1 MKLFFR
7 KYGEGPPL
15 FILHGLYGS
24 SDNWV
29 SIAKKI
35 SSHFSV
41 YLPDARNHGQSPH
54 NDLHTYKSMACDLLE
69 LVRSLGIS
77 RFFLAGHSMGG
88 KCAMYFA
95 INNPEM
101 IDGLIVADISPFTDE
116 NLSGRAC
123 ELHSNILKT
132 IINTDLSTV
141 KSRSE
146 VESGLASEI
155 QSEKVRSLIMK
166 NLLRNEDGSYSWKIN
181 ASGLLQNLKLIL
193 GSIPDTTDT
202 YQEITGF
209 PVIFL
214 KGENSEYIS
223 TFDFVKIQRI
233 FPAAEMIIIKDA
245 GHWLHTDNPEAVSE
259 VLLSML
265 DN

>member
-29 SIAKKI
+29 SVAKKI
-35 SSHFSV
+35 SSHFTV
-41 YLPDARNHGQSPH
+41 FLPDARNHGQSPH
-54 NDLHTYKSMACDLLE
+54 SNQHDYQSMAGDLLE
-69 LVRSLGIS
+69 LAGSLGIN

-95 INNPEM
+95 VNNPEM
-101 IDGLIVADISPFTDE
+101 IEGLMVADISPFTSE
-116 NLSGRAC
+116 NLSGKAF
-123 ELHSNILKT
+123 ELHSKILTT
-132 IINTDLSTV
+132 IINTDIYNV
-141 KSRSE
+141 QSRTE
-146 VESGLASEI
+146 VETRLAGEI
-155 QSEKVRSLIMK
+155 QSEKIRSLIMK
-166 NLLRNEDGSYSWKIN
+166 NLQRNPDGSFSWKLN
-181 ASGLLQNLKLIL
+181 ASGLLKNLNLIL
-193 GSIPDTTDT
+193 DGIPVPADS

-223 TFDFVKIQRI
+223 APDFVKIQRL
-233 FPAAEMIIIKDA
+233 FPAAEMIIIKNA
-245 GHWLHTDNPEAVSE
+245 GHWLHADNPDAVSE
-259 VLLSML
+259 ALLNL
-265 DN
+265 L